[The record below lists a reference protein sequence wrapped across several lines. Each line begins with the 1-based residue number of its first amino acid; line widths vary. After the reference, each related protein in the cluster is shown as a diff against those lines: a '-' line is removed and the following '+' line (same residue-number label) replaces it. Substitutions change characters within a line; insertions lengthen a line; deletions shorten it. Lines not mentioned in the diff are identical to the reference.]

1 MSNARLVSRIF
12 TYDKGDLVY
21 PERDRYV
28 VYYKNNNSFGNR
40 YESSDQVIATKNPL
54 DEGFQIPPVQAA
66 SLIYSYVWNQVF
78 NLIEH
83 KIFTGPSTLEALEK
97 AAILAKNAEFPEE
110 NSKKL
115 VRVWNGIGNSL
126 VTTRTKSYMD
136 LQKQIVSI
144 LVDAF
149 QNDRLNENLLS
160 SDFTY
165 YRVINT
171 GWSRS
176 T

>member
-1 MSNARLVSRIF
+1 MSNAKLVSRIF
-12 TYDKGDLVY
+12 TYDKNDLVY
-21 PERDRYV
+21 PERDSYV

-40 YESSDQVIATKNPL
+40 YESSDQVIATKESL
-54 DEGFQIPPVQAA
+54 DEGFQITPVQAA

-97 AAILAKNAEFPEE
+97 AAVLAKNAEFPEE
-110 NSKKL
+110 NTKKL
-115 VRVWNGIGNSL
+115 VSVWNGIGNSL

-136 LQKQIVSI
+136 LQRKISS
-144 LVDAF
+144 LMVDAF
-149 QNDRLNENLLS
+149 QKDRLAEKLLS
-160 SDFTY
+160 SDFIY
-165 YRVINT
+165 YRVINS